1 MSAALLSVRDL
12 TVAYDG
18 QGLLHGINA
27 DVLAG
32 ETVAL
37 VGESGC
43 GKSTTALAL
52 AGLLP
57 ANAQASGQI
66 HFEGQNLLELS
77 PRQRRR
83 LQGSRIGM
91 VFQEPLSSLNPVL
104 KIDEQIAEVL
114 RAHLPL
120 ARRAARRRAQELLEQ
135 VHLPDAARLLDAYP
149 HHLSGGQ
156 RQRVMIAIAIAC
168 APSLLIADEPT
179 TALDVTT
186 QAQILSL
193 LDELRRTLN
202 MGLLLITH
210 DLGVV
215 SERADRV
222 LVMHAGRVLESAA
235 VDALFSAPQHPYTH
249 GLLQAS
255 LHKDRPRHYRRERLA
270 ELRVTARADGEYDFA
285 LTDTQLPDTQLTNT
299 QAVAALPLAA
309 PAANITPPL
318 LQVENLSKHFAHAG
332 RRVTALSAVSFTLHA
347 GETLGLVGQSGSG
360 KSTLGKIVLRL
371 LRADA
376 GAIRF
381 QGADIAALPER
392 RLNAFRRQVQMVFQ
406 DPYGS
411 LNPRRTVGDM
421 LDAVQRRHL
430 DLDASARQGAARRM
444 LDAVGLPAD
453 SLARYPH
460 EFSGGQR
467 QRIGIARAL
476 ILQPTLI
483 VCDEPVS
490 ALDVSVQAQVLNLL
504 VELRQEFGLSC
515 LFISHDLSVVRYISD
530 RIMVLHQG
538 SIVETGT
545 HDALW
550 DAPQHPYTRSLI
562 AAIPGRARTPP
573 PLTTSQALDLAARGE
588 LRREI
593 HLMEPQVP
601 QTWGAEA
608 PSASLGFFTAP
619 SPALEHAA

>member
-1 MSAALLSVRDL
+1 MSTDLLTVRDL
-12 TVAYDG
+12 AVAYDATPV
-18 QGLLHGINA
+18 LHGVTVTVA
-27 DVLAG
+27 AG

-43 GKSTTALAL
+43 GKSTTALAV

-57 ANAQASGQI
+57 QTARVDGQI
-66 HFEGQNLLELS
+66 EFEGQNLLALS

-83 LQGSRIGM
+83 LQGNRIGM

-104 KIDEQIAEVL
+104 KIGEQITEVL

-120 ARRAARRRAQELLEQ
+120 AARAARSRAQALLEQ
-135 VHLPDAARLLDAYP
+135 VQLPDAARLLDAYP

-156 RQRVMIAIAIAC
+156 RQRVMVAIAIAC

-186 QAQILSL
+186 QAQILAL
-193 LDELRRTLN
+193 LDDLRRTLN

-215 SERADRV
+215 SDCADRV
-222 LVMHAGRVLESAA
+222 LVMHDGRVLESAA
-235 VDALFSAPQHPYTH
+235 VARLFAAPQHPYTQ
-249 GLLQAS
+249 GLLQAC
-255 LHKDRPRHYRRERLA
+255 LRKDNPRHYQRERLA
-270 ELRVTARADGEYDFA
+270 ELRVTPGADGTPVFT
-285 LTDTQLPDTQLTNT
+285 LTDTRPVVGAFLGATVGAT
-299 QAVAALPLAA
+299 AGLAA
-309 PAANITPPL
+309 PVTGSAVPPAPL
-318 LQVENLSKHFAHAG
+318 LQVETVSKHFHRAG
-332 RRVTALSAVSFTLHA
+332 ATLAVVSEVDFTLHA

-371 LRADA
+371 LREDA
-376 GAIRF
+376 GRLRF
-381 QGADIAALPER
+381 QGEDITRLPER
-392 RLNAFRRQVQMVFQ
+392 QLKRFRRQVQMVFQ

-411 LNPRRTVGDM
+411 LNPRRTVGEM
-421 LDAVQRRHL
+421 LDAVQRLHL
-430 DLDASARQGAARRM
+430 NSDAPVRLLAARRM

-476 ILQPTLI
+476 ILRPKLI

-538 SIVETGT
+538 RIVETGAF
-545 HDALW
+545 DALW
-550 DAPQHPYTRSLI
+550 DAPQHPYTRSLL
-562 AAIPGRARTPP
+562 AAIPGSARSTLERA
-573 PLTTSQALDLAARGE
+573 A
-588 LRREI
+588 
-593 HLMEPQVP
+593 
-601 QTWGAEA
+601 
-608 PSASLGFFTAP
+608 
-619 SPALEHAA
+619 

>member
-1 MSAALLSVRDL
+1 MNSVNTAPLLSVRDL

-18 QGLLHGINA
+18 QPLLHGISV
-27 DVLAG
+27 DVAAG

-43 GKSTTALAL
+43 GKSTTALAV

-57 ANAQASGQI
+57 ENAHAGGQI
-66 HFEGQNLLELS
+66 HFEGRSLLELS

-104 KIDEQIAEVL
+104 KIDEQISEAL

-120 ARRAARRRAQELLEQ
+120 DRRTARRRAQALLEQ

-156 RQRVMIAIAIAC
+156 RQRVMIAMAIAC
-168 APSLLIADEPT
+168 GPGLLIADEPT

-193 LDELRRTLN
+193 LDELRHTLN

-215 SERADRV
+215 SDRADRV
-222 LVMHAGRVLESAA
+222 LVMHDGRVLESAA
-235 VDALFSAPQHPYTH
+235 VDALFAAPQHPYTR
-249 GLLQAS
+249 GLLEACLRQ
-255 LHKDRPRHYRRERLA
+255 DRPRHYRRERLA
-270 ELRVTARADGEYDFA
+270 ELRVISRGDGGTEGGYDFS
-285 LTDTQLPDTQLTNT
+285 LTDTKP
-299 QAVAALPLAA
+299 VPGLAA
-309 PAANITPPL
+309 PVVASEANLTAPL
-318 LQVENLSKHFAHAG
+318 LQVENVSKYFARAG
-332 RRVTALSAVSFTLHA
+332 GAVAALSDISFALHA

-381 QGADIAALPER
+381 QGADIVALPER
-392 RLNAFRRQVQMVFQ
+392 RLKTFRRQVQMVFQ

-421 LDAVQRRHL
+421 LDSVQRLHL
-430 DLDASARQGAARRM
+430 DLDASARRLAARRM

-453 SLARYPH
+453 SLTRYPH

-515 LFISHDLSVVRYISD
+515 LFISHDLSVVRYLSD
-530 RIMVLHQG
+530 RIVVLHQG
-538 SIVETGT
+538 RIVETGAF
-545 HDALW
+545 DALW

-562 AAIPGRARTPP
+562 DAIPGRARTWPP
-573 PLTTSQALDLAARGE
+573 
-588 LRREI
+588 I
-593 HLMEPQVP
+593 
-601 QTWGAEA
+601 
-608 PSASLGFFTAP
+608 TAP
-619 SPALEHAA
+619 IIAPTPALERAA